1 MKARCFAL
9 AIILG
14 LALIHRVNPQT
25 IVGEFRSPA
34 EEPRGLAWDGGH
46 LWCADS
52 EVDSVYELNP
62 ANGEVLSSFYF
73 SLSSSYSGLTWSQDD
88 NLWIAT
94 GSYVYKVNPTTGE
107 ELANFH
113 CPGG

>member
-1 MKARCFAL
+1 MRVRRFIL
-9 AIILG
+9 GIILG
-14 LALIHRVNPQT
+14 LTFVHPVNSQ
-25 IVGEFRSPA
+25 VVVQEFPSPA
-34 EEPRGLAWDGGH
+34 GEPRGLAWGRRH

-52 EVDSVYELNP
+52 EVDSIYKLDPV
-62 ANGEVLSSFYF
+62 NGEVRSSFYF
-73 SLSSSYSGLTWSQDD
+73 SLSSSYGGLTWSQDD

-107 ELANFH
+107 ELASFH